1 MTTNQP
7 APITPEQMTIA
18 VQGFAQGDKI
28 SAIAER
34 TGLSAYRVR
43 GLLKKKEIADAID
56 RMRLTDT
63 IPTQLSAIMGMMSAL
78 SKWLEN
84 ADSRLCAIEEE
95 VRKVR
100 TAMHRLQ
107 VENKGLRETRRDAR
121 KQLREAKA
129 ALWKARGY

>member
-7 APITPEQMTIA
+7 APITQEQMDIA

-28 SAIAER
+28 SVIAEQA
-34 TGLSAYRVR
+34 GLSAYRVR
-43 GLLKKKEIADAID
+43 GLLKKKEVADAID

-63 IPTQLSAIMGMMSAL
+63 IPTQLSAIMDMMSAL
-78 SKWLEN
+78 STWLEN
-84 ADSRLCAIEEE
+84 ADSRLSAIEEE
-95 VRKVR
+95 TRKVR
-100 TAMHRLQ
+100 VAMRRLQ
-107 VENKGLRETRRDAR
+107 VENKDLRETRRDAR